1 MNVQIALEKRKSVRV
16 FLDKAVEVDKINAI
30 LSSAS
35 HSPSGLIHNR
45 GRLPLLWA
53 TPFKYF

>member
-1 MNVQIALEKRKSVRV
+1 MNVQIALVKRKSVRV

-35 HSPSGLIHNR
+35 HSPAGANTQPR
-45 GRLPLLWA
+45 QVAVVMGD
-53 TPFKYF
+53 PF